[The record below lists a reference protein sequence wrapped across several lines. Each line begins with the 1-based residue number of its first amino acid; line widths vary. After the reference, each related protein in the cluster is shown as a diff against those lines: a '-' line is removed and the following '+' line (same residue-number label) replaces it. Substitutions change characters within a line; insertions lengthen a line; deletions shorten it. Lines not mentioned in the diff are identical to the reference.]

1 MQRKRAGGGC
11 WWPRVPMCTVPHRLR
26 YLLSTSTLRC
36 AGLVEC
42 LPAQRARRAGV
53 GRVGIADSDTVS
65 LDNLHRQV
73 GHTEARVGTHK
84 TASLRTAASSINSAP
99 DVCTHDDGVTPDNA
113 LALCRQYDVVADCSD
128 NPYTRYL
135 VNDACVLAGVP
146 LVSAAA
152 VGTDGQLS
160 VYGHDGGPCYRSAQ
174 LHTSPPALLPC
185 TPMHHTSTGSVTLHA
200 SARRIFTGVPMVG
213 LVGH

>member
-1 MQRKRAGGGC
+1 MPLR
-11 WWPRVPMCTVPHRLR
+11 TVPDRLR
-26 YLLSTSTLRC
+26 YLLSSSTLRC
-36 AGLVEC
+36 PGLVEC
-42 LPAQRARRAGV
+42 LTGQRACRAGV

-65 LDNLHRQV
+65 LDNLHRQI

-84 TASLRTAASSINSAP
+84 TASLRSAASSINSVP
-99 DVCTHDDGVTPDNA
+99 DVCTHDDGVTPHNA

-160 VYGHDGGPCYRSAQ
+160 VYGHDGGPCYRSAR
-174 LHTSPPALLPC
+174 LPTSPPALLPC
-185 TPMHHTSTGSVTLHA
+185 TPMHHISVGSVTRHA
-200 SARRIFTGVPMVG
+200 RATRMFTGVRMAG